1 MVLIQQSALTQKFWQ
16 NTNYLQLI
24 NRLYAVAAIFAQP
37 FNICSSKFERI
48 TTPIAPWL
56 RAWQQWLMAICRGVT
71 RGAQIPR
78 LRVTMGPPNPGGAE
92 KSKNV
97 NLVLSSMHYIFFPT
111 TSVSNMGAPN
121 LLLAPCAI

>member
-24 NRLYAVAAIFAQP
+24 NRLYAVTAIFAQR

-56 RAWQQWLMAICRGVT
+56 RAWQQ
-71 RGAQIPR
+71 
-78 LRVTMGPPNPGGAE
+78 
-92 KSKNV
+92 
-97 NLVLSSMHYIFFPT
+97 
-111 TSVSNMGAPN
+111 
-121 LLLAPCAI
+121 